1 MRARR
6 AAATAPVG
14 RVGGCSETRR
24 EEMEE
29 EEEEEE
35 EGQRKSS
42 MGLGELVAQARQGVG
57 RSYKDRRGWRWRRMP

>member
-24 EEMEE
+24 EEVEE
-29 EEEEEE
+29 EEEEEDL
-35 EGQRKSS
+35 RISS
-42 MGLGELVAQARQGVG
+42 MGLEERTCSASPPRRRALV
-57 RSYKDRRGWRWRRMP
+57 

>member
-29 EEEEEE
+29 EEEEEDEE
-35 EGQRKSS
+35 EGQRISS
-42 MGLGELVAQARQGVG
+42 MGLGELVA
-57 RSYKDRRGWRWRRMP
+57 